1 MSKKIVALLLCFICC
16 VSVLFS
22 GCSEA
27 RRIDTAAL
35 AENVTVDTVDGKTVY
50 TFFLLSSEDKPCG
63 IDVPADSFEEACDL
77 AENRYI
83 PNISLARIDMIMIN
97 KELYK
102 DVMKSDIEYI
112 STQPVYSP
120 NLKVTLCDSNTV
132 KRMKEEKRVP
142 EIIDNELMLTE
153 NSTEK
158 VNTTCLSIFNSFSE
172 SNDDFSVAYIS
183 AEKELKI
190 ETMKIRL

>member
-1 MSKKIVALLLCFICC
+1 M
-16 VSVLFS
+16 
-22 GCSEA
+22 
-27 RRIDTAAL
+27 
-35 AENVTVDTVDGKTVY
+35 TVDTVDGKTVY
-50 TFFLLSSEDKPCG
+50 TFFLLSSEDKPWG

-97 KELYK
+97 EELYK

-172 SNDDFSVAYIS
+172 GNDDFSVAYIS

>member
-1 MSKKIVALLLCFICC
+1 MRNKLIILTLCFA
-16 VSVLFS
+16 SVLFS
-22 GCSEA
+22 GCSES

-35 AENVTVDTVDGKTVY
+35 AENVTVDEIDGRTVY
-50 TFFLLSSEDKPCG
+50 TFFLLSSEDKPWG
-63 IDVPADSFEEACDL
+63 IDIPADSFEEACNL
-77 AENRYI
+77 AKNRYI

-97 KELYK
+97 EELYK
-102 DVMKSDIEYI
+102 EVMKSDIEYI

-120 NLKVTLCDSNTV
+120 NLNVTLCDSNTI

-142 EIIDNELMLTE
+142 EIIDNELMLIE
-153 NSTEK
+153 SSTEK

-172 SNDDFSVAYIS
+172 RNDDFSVAYIS

>member
-1 MSKKIVALLLCFICC
+1 MALLCLWRFRA
-16 VSVLFS
+16 FS
-22 GCSEA
+22 GCSES

-35 AENVTVDTVDGKTVY
+35 AENVSVDTVDGKTVY
-50 TFFLLSSEDKPCG
+50 TFFLLSSDDKPWG
-63 IDVPADSFEEACDL
+63 IDIPAESFEEACNL

-97 KELYK
+97 KNLYK
-102 DVMKSDIEYI
+102 DVMKSDIKYI

-120 NLKVTLCDSNTV
+120 NLKVTLCDSNTI

-142 EIIDNELMLTE
+142 EIIDNELRLTE

-158 VNTTCLSIFNSFSE
+158 VNTACLSVFNRFFE
-172 SNDDFSVAYIS
+172 SNDDFRVAYIS

-190 ETMKIRL
+190 ETIKIQP

>member
-1 MSKKIVALLLCFICC
+1 
-16 VSVLFS
+16 
-22 GCSEA
+22 
-27 RRIDTAAL
+27 
-35 AENVTVDTVDGKTVY
+35 
-50 TFFLLSSEDKPCG
+50 
-63 IDVPADSFEEACDL
+63 
-77 AENRYI
+77 
-83 PNISLARIDMIMIN
+83 MIMIN
-97 KELYK
+97 EELYK

-120 NLKVTLCDSNTV
+120 NLRVTLCDSNTV